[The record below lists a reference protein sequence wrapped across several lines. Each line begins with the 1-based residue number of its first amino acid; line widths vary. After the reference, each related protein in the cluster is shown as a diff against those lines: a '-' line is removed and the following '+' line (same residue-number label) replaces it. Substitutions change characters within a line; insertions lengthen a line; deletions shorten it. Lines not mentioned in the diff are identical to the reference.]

1 MRGSGLVLGFATSIH
16 PNHSTFSVFCAV
28 TYPARKAMLTKNT
41 VTKTE
46 VVAFLS
52 FMEGLLS
59 RGGVLYTL
67 THSRGNASLLHPSH
81 PLSTPVIPTMTHQ
94 KRYIIFRY

>member
-1 MRGSGLVLGFATSIH
+1 MRGSGLVLGFATCIQ

-28 TYPARKAMLTKNT
+28 TYPAIKAMLTKNT

-46 VVAFLS
+46 VVALLR
-52 FMEGLLS
+52 FMACLLS

-67 THSRGNASLLHPSH
+67 THSRGNASILHPIH
-81 PLSTPVIPTMTHQ
+81 PHHAAPKEVHYFFISNP
-94 KRYIIFRY
+94 

>member
-1 MRGSGLVLGFATSIH
+1 MCMRGSGLVLGFATCIH

-28 TYPARKAMLTKNT
+28 TYPALKAMLTKNT

-46 VVAFLS
+46 VVAFLR
-52 FMEGLLS
+52 FIACLLS

-67 THSRGNASLLHPSH
+67 THCRGNASILYHIQQHLGSLEELHYFLLY
-81 PLSTPVIPTMTHQ
+81 TN
-94 KRYIIFRY
+94 